1 MLKKIKIRMYF
12 IFTGNTTSAIITQY
26 LCFVNAF
33 IVLIF
38 ALIYT
43 IINIVIV

>member
-1 MLKKIKIRMYF
+1 MLKKIKIRMHF

-43 IINIVIV
+43 IINIV